1 MIEKFNFFDVY
12 VYLLPG
18 MAFLGVIWLPF
29 GIVAG
34 KWPPA
39 EWSSALLLLAAAYL
53 VGHVLYYPAKQAL
66 PTQSRGIYGTRD
78 AQRAPASSPA
88 EQGESLRR
96 QKLKHPSD
104 YVLDADESSF
114 TSGFKKKLATAI
126 KGRFKGAVQVDPE
139 FAWDTQGPGAQQ
151 AERKQRALA
160 FMLCRSALVTGKA
173 ASYGEQFEGLYQ
185 FLRALTLVF
194 LLATVYHLGWT
205 LALWNRVPDVSDLAA
220 GVALVGIVLAAVAT
234 LVDRNGQQSAWFLI
248 VMLAIALFACP
259 HFLKGYL
266 AIKAEGL
273 SKLPLLV
280 GLCLLDALAFSRCL
294 GAYQPLAWEF
304 ATAIYRDFY
313 TSTTGQKTGGD
324 GAHPS

>member
-18 MAFLGVIWLPF
+18 IAFVGLIWLPF

-39 EWSSALLLLAAAYL
+39 DWSSALLLLAAAYI
-53 VGHVLYYPAKQAL
+53 VGHVLYYPAKRAL
-66 PTQSRGIYGTRD
+66 LTATPRY
-78 AQRAPASSPA
+78 
-88 EQGESLRR
+88 
-96 QKLKHPSD
+96 PSD
-104 YVLDADESSF
+104 RFLDVSGGDEK
-114 TSGFKKKLATAI
+114 FKTALAATINA
-126 KGRFKGAVQVDPE
+126 RFKGAVEVDVKAADE
-139 FAWDTQGPGAQQ
+139 QQ
-151 AERKQRALA
+151 SAERNLA
-160 FMLCRSALVTGKA
+160 FFLCRSALVTGKA

-194 LLATVYHLGWT
+194 LLAAVFHLGWA
-205 LALWNRVPDVSDLAA
+205 LALLNKVPEIGGLAEE
-220 GVALVGIVLAAVAT
+220 VAFVAIVFAVVAT
-234 LVDRNGQQSAWFLI
+234 LVDHDGQQSAWFLI
-248 VMLAIALFACP
+248 VMLAIASFACP

-266 AIKAEGL
+266 AIKAEGP
-273 SKLPLLV
+273 SKVPLLV

-313 TSTTGQKTGGD
+313 TSTTGQRNGGD
-324 GAHPS
+324 GASPS